1 MTNKMNLTN
10 GSIPENRN
18 EHEPDG
24 KATVSEN
31 KNTDSNSQTPTQ
43 GNDATYASQL
53 SLENPQGFSRD
64 AFGRQS
70 MSEKR
75 HATLDAK
82 NTDTYQRTKKL
93 REERK
98 NADKLGQLGPSLG
111 MKKSSSLESLQT
123 MVQEIQMQ
131 EECDPAYSYRGPSG
145 ALKVIR
151 GRGCEESFRAAVDK
165 HIVDP
170 NHQTEISN
178 CSCGENFF
186 RTDLFDFK
194 VPKNIGCWT
203 GQRKTKEKS
212 TVSIT

>member
-1 MTNKMNLTN
+1 
-10 GSIPENRN
+10 
-18 EHEPDG
+18 
-24 KATVSEN
+24 
-31 KNTDSNSQTPTQ
+31 
-43 GNDATYASQL
+43 
-53 SLENPQGFSRD
+53 
-64 AFGRQS
+64 
-70 MSEKR
+70 MSF
-75 HATLDAK
+75 
-82 NTDTYQRTKKL
+82 
-93 REERK
+93 
-98 NADKLGQLGPSLG
+98 
-111 MKKSSSLESLQT
+111 LQ
-123 MVQEIQMQ
+123 IQMQ